1 MNISSASI
9 FSDDFH
15 NWLKS
20 LMREII
26 SESLQEFRGQQENP
40 YCSQI
45 ADPEKVYSRKQVA
58 EILGRSESTI
68 TKYIRQRKLVASN
81 YNGVY
86 YISGSN
92 ILKFLNQKNG
102 KN

>member
-1 MNISSASI
+1 MNNKSQSL
-9 FSDDFH
+9 FSDDFY
-15 NWLKS
+15 NWIKS
-20 LMREII
+20 LLREII
-26 SESLQEFRGQQENP
+26 QELTQEFRGQRENP

-58 EILGRSESTI
+58 EILGRSENTI
-68 TKYIRQRKLVASN
+68 TKYIRQRKLIASN

-86 YISGSN
+86 YISGSS
-92 ILKFLNQKNG
+92 ILKFLNPPNG